1 MLAVKRW
8 TGLAF
13 VGVTLALGLPMAAE
27 AAGQSAATKN
37 AAPAAQAA
45 APAIDPAALAAL
57 DKMGAAL
64 RALKQFSL
72 KSDTSIEFV
81 LDTGQKVQLDGDVT
95 YKVKQPNE
103 FYAEVRSDRR
113 HRQFF
118 YDGKDLTV
126 YSPRL
131 KYYATADGVNASLR
145 EMVLNASQNY
155 GIELPLVDL
164 FMWGTEYA
172 PKDAIKGALYVGA
185 GTVGGERIDQY
196 AFRQEGVD
204 WQVWISQATS
214 LPRKLVITSLDDPA
228 MPQYVAR
235 LNWDT
240 KASIPASTF
249 SFKPPKDAAKITFV
263 PVDVAVVE
271 EESP

>member
-1 MLAVKRW
+1 MLVVKRW
-8 TGLAF
+8 TRLALI
-13 VGVTLALGLPMAAE
+13 GMTLVLGLPVAAE
-27 AAGQSAATKN
+27 AAGQSAPAKTAPPAT
-37 AAPAAQAA
+37 QAD

-64 RALKQFSL
+64 RGLKQFSL
-72 KSDTSIEFV
+72 TSDTSIELV
-81 LDTGQKVQLDGDVT
+81 LDNGQKVQLDGDVT

-103 FYAEVRSDRR
+103 FYAEVKSDRR
-113 HRQFF
+113 QRQFY
-118 YDGKDLTV
+118 YDGNDLTV

-131 KYYATADGVNASLR
+131 KYYATAEGLNASLR
-145 EMVLNASQNY
+145 EMVLSAAQNY

-164 FMWGTEYA
+164 FTWGTEYA

-185 GTVGGERIDQY
+185 GTFEGERIDQY

-228 MPQYVAR
+228 MPQYIAR

-240 KASIPASTF
+240 KTSIPASTF
-249 SFKPPKDAAKITFV
+249 SFKPPQGASKITFV

-271 EESP
+271 EKSP